1 MGNIIDRLI
10 QHLET
15 FGEKLLEFIP
25 DLLVIV
31 IIIISGFITASIIRY
46 LLVKALHAVR
56 FDDWSDQTGLATAF
70 KKAGITGSPS
80 GFMGVLF
87 FVAGF
92 ATLGFRVTDAI
103 VSIFLTLLPRF
114 FTALLIVL
122 LGFFITKYL
131 ARAVLIAGVTAGIEY
146 SKALSELVR
155 VLLFVLVFA
164 MALEEL
170 AIAPR
175 VVLAAFVIFFGAIG
189 AAAAVAFGLAG
200 RDYARRA
207 VDYLLSRHEGDDID
221 QL

>member
-1 MGNIIDRLI
+1 MRELRPAGRGAA
-10 QHLET
+10 
-15 FGEKLLEFIP
+15 GEG
-25 DLLVIV
+25 D
-31 IIIISGFITASIIRY
+31 
-46 LLVKALHAVR
+46 
-56 FDDWSDQTGLATAF
+56 
-70 KKAGITGSPS
+70 
-80 GFMGVLF
+80 
-87 FVAGF
+87 
-92 ATLGFRVTDAI
+92 TLGSAGRPLRAGWRVPGLGGRPGI
-103 VSIFLTLLPRF
+103 V
-114 FTALLIVL
+114 ALLIVL